1 MRRSLYDLLYRVGA
15 PWDGPPRA
23 ELVRLV
29 EGGALTPAR
38 FPPGRAIDLG
48 CGTGSNVRYLA
59 RHGFDATGI
68 DFSPVALG
76 IARQR
81 AVAQAPDV
89 SIRFVEGDLTAPEIA
104 GMEGPFDLLI
114 DFGTLDDLD
123 PDGRLAMAR
132 LVARL
137 ARPGAAFLFWCF
149 YARRTDLPR
158 VSLTGPSRMVP
169 AIEPGEETS
178 LFGDAFTIE
187 RLPDPDPVT
196 RTACFLMTRR

>member
-23 ELVRLV
+23 ELVHLV
-29 EGGALTPAR
+29 EGGALTPTR
-38 FPPGRAIDLG
+38 LPPGRAIDLG

-59 RHGFDATGI
+59 RHGFEATGI
-68 DFSPVALG
+68 DFSPVALR

-81 AVAQAPDV
+81 AVGQAPDG
-89 SIRFVEGDLTAPEIA
+89 SIRFVEGDLTAPAIA
-104 GMEGPFDLLI
+104 GIEGPFDLLI

-132 LVARL
+132 LIARL

-149 YARRTDLPR
+149 WARRADLPR

-169 AIEPGEETS
+169 AIEPGEEAS

-187 RLPDPDPVT
+187 RLPEPDPMT